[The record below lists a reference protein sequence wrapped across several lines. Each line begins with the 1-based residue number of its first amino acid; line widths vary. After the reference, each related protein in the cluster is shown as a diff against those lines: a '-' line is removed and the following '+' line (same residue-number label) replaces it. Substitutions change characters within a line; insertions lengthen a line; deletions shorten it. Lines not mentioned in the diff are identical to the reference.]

1 VKRIAL
7 ISLTVIYLLSA
18 LGISVSSFYCCGKL
32 ESTSISFNS
41 AQKTM
46 CKMATGMPGC
56 CKTKT
61 QLLKVKDQHVGSQA
75 LSLNVNLFHAI
86 IPAYSTLDF
95 SVYSFKSEY
104 FAFNS
109 HAPPDWPQA
118 PVYILN
124 CTYRI

>member
-18 LGISVSSFYCCGKL
+18 LGITVSSFYCCGKL
-32 ESTSISFNS
+32 ESTSISFDS
-41 AQKTM
+41 AKKIA

-75 LSLNVNLFHAI
+75 LSLNASLFHAI
-86 IPAYSTLDF
+86 IPACSIFDF
-95 SVYSFKSEY
+95 SVYSFKTEHT
-104 FAFNS
+104 AFNS
-109 HAPPDWPQA
+109 HAPPDQPHA
-118 PVYILN
+118 PFYILN

>member
-1 VKRIAL
+1 
-7 ISLTVIYLLSA
+7 
-18 LGISVSSFYCCGKL
+18 
-32 ESTSISFNS
+32 
-41 AQKTM
+41 
-46 CKMATGMPGC
+46 MATGMPGC

-75 LSLNVNLFHAI
+75 LSLNANLFQAI
-86 IPAYSTLDF
+86 IPAGLTIDF
-95 SVYSFKSEY
+95 SAHRSNFERT
-104 FAFNS
+104 AFNI

>member
-1 VKRIAL
+1 MKRIAL

-18 LGISVSSFYCCGKL
+18 SGITVSSFYCCGKL
-32 ESTSISFNS
+32 ESTSVSFDS
-41 AQKTM
+41 AQKTA

-61 QLLKVKDQHVGSQA
+61 QLFKVKDQHVGSQA
-75 LSLNVNLFHAI
+75 LSLNAGLFHAI
-86 IPAYSTLDF
+86 IPACSIFDF
-95 SVYSFKSEY
+95 SVYSFKPDY
-104 FAFNS
+104 TAFNS